1 MMSSSSLN
9 LTRIPLGPRLGL
21 LMGLGIGAVLLS
33 FLAFVTFSLR
43 QSEQS
48 LEHHGRLLA
57 RTVGSQATMD
67 LMVGDRVALKDKLD
81 PILEDESV
89 LAAGFY
95 DDDGQL
101 VAARRVDD
109 VLPFDAGR
117 VAGGT
122 ARRWVDTD
130 AHGEVLI
137 VTSEIRRDGSRV
149 GSVLTVLPT
158 GTVQAQRQTSYV
170 LVGGVLVLVV
180 LLGAFVMRQLRRT
193 VEQPVQELRNAARAV
208 ENGALDVRVA
218 ANQADEIGELAAS
231 FNAMVAASQQK
242 NEALQEQSAQAE
254 QAREEA
260 EALREEAE
268 AEQAYLREQ
277 FDRISAVLAAVEQ
290 GDLTRRLSVDQDD
303 AVGGLMRQV
312 NAMIDQL
319 SALIREVEAASTQL
333 SNAAETTAATVE
345 QLSTGAQTQAERT
358 TEVAAAVEEM
368 SSTVAASSRHAERS
382 NESAQRAADLV
393 ADGEAVFQQTA
404 EGMEEIADLV
414 TTSADKVEE
423 LGTASAEIGE
433 IVQVIEDIAD
443 QTNLL
448 ALNAA
453 IEAARAE
460 GESRQDGQGFAVV
473 AEEIRELAERTS
485 QATERIE
492 AMITSVQED
501 AEEAVSAMD
510 RGQREV
516 RSGIEMADEAG
527 AALDGI
533 IGDVQQVTDAIGD
546 IAAATE
552 EQSATSEQISRSV
565 NEIST
570 VASRNARGVTQIADS
585 TEALN
590 NLSDRLVGRVEQ
602 FTLGARGGGGVRS
615 DETRD
620 HEARDHEQDGRLART

>member
-1 MMSSSSLN
+1 MMSSSSLD

-21 LMGLGIGAVLLS
+21 LMGLGIGAVLLA
-33 FLAFVTFSLR
+33 FFVFVTFSLR
-43 QSEQS
+43 QSEQN

-101 VAARRVDD
+101 VAARRVED

-130 AHGEVLI
+130 THGEVLI
-137 VTSEIRRDGSRV
+137 VTSEIRQDGSRV

-180 LLGAFVMRQLRRT
+180 LLGAFVMWQLRRT
-193 VEQPVQELRNAARAV
+193 VEQPVNELRDAARAV

-303 AVGGLMRQV
+303 AVGGLMHQV

-319 SALIREVEAASTQL
+319 SVLIREVETASTQL
-333 SNAAETTAATVE
+333 SKAAETTAATVE

-393 ADGEAVFQQTA
+393 ANGEAVFQQTA

-453 IEAARAE
+453 IEAARAGEE
-460 GESRQDGQGFAVV
+460 GKGFAVV
-473 AEEIRELAERTS
+473 AEEVRELAERTTS
-485 QATERIE
+485 ATQKIADMVAQIQARTDEVVAAMAQGTDKVKQGLSLTDEAADAFDQIVDAIDE
-492 AMITSVQED
+492 MVAMI
-501 AEEAVSAMD
+501 
-510 RGQREV
+510 
-516 RSGIEMADEAG
+516 DE
-527 AALDGI
+527 
-533 IGDVQQVTDAIGD
+533 
-546 IAAATE
+546 IAAATQQQSSTTRQIAQNVDSISGVADE
-552 EQSATSEQISRSV
+552 VSLSATDLASTAEDMSEQATALQGLIEHFSV
-565 NEIST
+565 DDAAAPAPSPDGPRAQP
-570 VASRNARGVTQIADS
+570 VPAASHSN
-585 TEALN
+585 
-590 NLSDRLVGRVEQ
+590 
-602 FTLGARGGGGVRS
+602 GAS
-615 DETRD
+615 
-620 HEARDHEQDGRLART
+620 ARTT

>member
-43 QSEQS
+43 QSEQN

-453 IEAARAE
+453 IEAARAGEE
-460 GESRQDGQGFAVV
+460 GKGFAVV
-473 AEEIRELAERTS
+473 AEEVRELAERTTS
-485 QATERIE
+485 ATQKIADMVAQIQARTDEVVAAMAQGTDKVKQGLSLTDEAADAFDQIVDAIDE
-492 AMITSVQED
+492 MVAMI
-501 AEEAVSAMD
+501 
-510 RGQREV
+510 
-516 RSGIEMADEAG
+516 DE
-527 AALDGI
+527 
-533 IGDVQQVTDAIGD
+533 
-546 IAAATE
+546 IAAATQQ
-552 EQSATSEQISRSV
+552 QSATTHQIAQNVDSISGVADEVSLSATDLASTAEDMSEQATALQGLIEHFSV
-565 NEIST
+565 DDAPAPVPSADGTRAQDPAPAASHPDSASVRT
-570 VASRNARGVTQIADS
+570 V
-585 TEALN
+585 
-590 NLSDRLVGRVEQ
+590 
-602 FTLGARGGGGVRS
+602 
-615 DETRD
+615 
-620 HEARDHEQDGRLART
+620 

>member
-1 MMSSSSLN
+1 MMSSSSLD

-43 QSEQS
+43 QSEQN

-67 LMVGDRVALKDKLD
+67 LMVDDQVALKDKLD
-81 PILEDESV
+81 PILADESV

-101 VAARRVDD
+101 VAARRVED

-137 VTSEIRRDGSRV
+137 VTSEIRQGGSRV

-158 GTVQAQRQTSYV
+158 GAVQAQRQTSYV

-333 SNAAETTAATVE
+333 SNAAKTTAATVE
-345 QLSTGAQTQAERT
+345 QLSAGAQTQAERT

-404 EGMEEIADLV
+404 AGMEEIADLV

-453 IEAARAE
+453 IEAARAGEE
-460 GESRQDGQGFAVV
+460 GKGFAVV
-473 AEEIRELAERTS
+473 AEEVRALAERTTS
-485 QATERIE
+485 ATQKIADMVAQIQARTDEVVAAMAQGTDKVEQGLSLTDEAADAFDQIVDAIDE
-492 AMITSVQED
+492 MVAMI
-501 AEEAVSAMD
+501 
-510 RGQREV
+510 
-516 RSGIEMADEAG
+516 DE
-527 AALDGI
+527 
-533 IGDVQQVTDAIGD
+533 
-546 IAAATE
+546 IAAATQQ
-552 EQSATSEQISRSV
+552 QSATTRQIAQNVDSISGVADEVSLSATDLASTAEDMSEQAAALQGLIERFSV
-565 NEIST
+565 DDAAAPAPSADGT
-570 VASRNARGVTQIADS
+570 RAQDPAPATSHPTRGIAP
-585 TEALN
+585 
-590 NLSDRLVGRVEQ
+590 
-602 FTLGARGGGGVRS
+602 
-615 DETRD
+615 
-620 HEARDHEQDGRLART
+620 